1 MADEARHSSFAL
13 RSRSLGSRFR
23 RAGRR
28 SGLRALRFP
37 TVAAEVAVTLWL
49 GGRIEG
55 GGGRAGPRLQSCQA
69 RHFDAAVEAKLA
81 SLMASGA
88 HERGAVRQMLVPVFA
103 YADIKDFSAPP
114 RPRNERGE

>member
-1 MADEARHSSFAL
+1 MVQGSVAPEGDPACEQC
-13 RSRSLGSRFR
+13 GSR
-23 RAGRR
+23 
-28 SGLRALRFP
+28 
-37 TVAAEVAVTLWL
+37 TITAEVAVTLWL
-49 GGRIEG
+49 GAELKVVEG
-55 GGGRAGPRLQSCQA
+55 VPARVCESCQA
-69 RHFDAAVEAKLA
+69 RHFDDAVEAKLA